1 MKILAQFVRGKK
13 NIFLIFILFF
23 SCSKN
28 DLEENRINISTENR
42 RNISTEIICPDGKKY
57 MIRYAYAKEVKM
69 AIMKD
74 YKRKIRENSNEN
86 FTVIRIPNIESFH
99 IHKISPEKII
109 ECQVVE
115 NYITKIYP
123 SYIKK
128 FKK

>member
-1 MKILAQFVRGKK
+1 MKILAQFARDKK
-13 NIFLIFILFF
+13 YIFLIFILLF

-28 DLEENRINISTENR
+28 TIENNR
-42 RNISTEIICPDGKKY
+42 RNVSTEIICPDSKRY
-57 MIRYAYAKEVKM
+57 MIRFAYAKEVKK
-69 AIMKD
+69 AITND

-109 ECQVVE
+109 KCNIVDD
-115 NYITKIYP
+115 YITKIYP
-123 SYIKK
+123 GYIKK

>member
-1 MKILAQFVRGKK
+1 MKILAQFVRCKK

-28 DLEENRINISTENR
+28 DLEENR

-57 MIRYAYAKEVKM
+57 MIRYAYAEEVKM

-86 FTVIRIPNIESFH
+86 FTVIRIPNMESFH
-99 IHKISPEKII
+99 IHKITPEKMIQ
-109 ECQVVE
+109 CQVVE
-115 NYITKIYP
+115 DYINKIYP

>member
-13 NIFLIFILFF
+13 NIFIIFILLF

-28 DLEENRINISTENR
+28 ALENNR

-57 MIRYAYAKEVKM
+57 MIRYAYAEEVKM

-99 IHKISPEKII
+99 IHKITPEKMIQ
-109 ECQVVE
+109 CQVVE
-115 NYITKIYP
+115 DYINKIYP

>member
-13 NIFLIFILFF
+13 YIFLIFILFF

-28 DLEENRINISTENR
+28 ALENNRKNIA
-42 RNISTEIICPDGKKY
+42 TEIICPDGKRY
-57 MIRYAYAKEVKM
+57 MIRYTYAKEVKM

-86 FTVIRIPNIESFH
+86 FTVIRIPNIESFY
-99 IHKISPEKII
+99 IQKIPPEKII
-109 ECQVVE
+109 QCKVVE
-115 NYITKIYP
+115 DYMAKIYP

>member
-1 MKILAQFVRGKK
+1 MKILAQFVLGKK
-13 NIFLIFILFF
+13 YIFLLFVLFF

-28 DLEENRINISTENR
+28 ALENNRK
-42 RNISTEIICPDGKKY
+42 NISTEIICPDGKKY

-69 AIMKD
+69 AIMND

-86 FTVIRIPNIESFH
+86 FTVIRIPNIESFY
-99 IHKISPEKII
+99 IQKIPPEKII

-128 FKK
+128 FKNN

>member
-1 MKILAQFVRGKK
+1 MKILAQFVLGKK
-13 NIFLIFILFF
+13 NIFLISILFF

-28 DLEENRINISTENR
+28 ALENNRK
-42 RNISTEIICPDGKKY
+42 NISTEIICPDGKRHL
-57 MIRYAYAKEVKM
+57 IRYAYAKEVKM

-86 FTVIRIPNIESFH
+86 FTVIRIPNMESFH
-99 IHKISPEKII
+99 IHKIPPEKII
-109 ECQVVE
+109 QCKVVE
-115 NYITKIYP
+115 DYIAKIYP

>member
-1 MKILAQFVRGKK
+1 MKILVQFVLGKK

-28 DLEENRINISTENR
+28 AIENNR
-42 RNISTEIICPDGKKY
+42 GNISTEIICPDGKKY

-86 FTVIRIPNIESFH
+86 FTVIRIPNVESFH

-115 NYITKIYP
+115 NYITKVYP